1 MYINTR
7 NEKRQWELMAKVL
20 TKTVATVLEQA
31 MMYKVVFQMV
41 LLYRSESW
49 VLTEEMLKVME
60 GLHHQVAW
68 RIEGMSDW

>member
-1 MYINTR
+1 
-7 NEKRQWELMAKVL
+7 MAKVL

>member
-1 MYINTR
+1 
-7 NEKRQWELMAKVL
+7 MAKVL
-20 TKTVATVLEQA
+20 TKTVATVLERA

>member
-20 TKTVATVLEQA
+20 TKTVATVLERA